1 MNSEVHHHPHTLPPL
16 PSPLPP
22 RPFSL
27 SRTPSF
33 LYERSQVR
41 KEFEVADANA
51 DGFLVEEEVAQ
62 VGDASGRMLPV
73 NGLLV

>member
-1 MNSEVHHHPHTLPPL
+1 MNSEVHHHPHPLPPQ

-27 SRTPSF
+27 SRTHSL